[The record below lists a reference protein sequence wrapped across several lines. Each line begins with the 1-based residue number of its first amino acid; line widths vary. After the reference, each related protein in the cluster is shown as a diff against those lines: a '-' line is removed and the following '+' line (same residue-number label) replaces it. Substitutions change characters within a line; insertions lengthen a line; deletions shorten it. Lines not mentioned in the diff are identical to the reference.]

1 MITMDAFSAY
11 KIYMG
16 LKAHFNSD
24 YDFKK
29 YSGKTTASKS
39 SYLKRKDKFFFGKV
53 SRRYGEK
60 VKDFFVSNFLKN
72 ERGYI
77 CLLYTSPSPRDQ
89 RGSGMPWS
97 G

>member
-60 VKDFFVSNFLKN
+60 VNAVNPLKN
-72 ERGYI
+72 EITEVEIHSPHFYDPEGELLRG
-77 CLLYTSPSPRDQ
+77 
-89 RGSGMPWS
+89 
-97 G
+97 

>member
-39 SYLKRKDKFFFGKV
+39 SYLKRKDKFFFG
-53 SRRYGEK
+53 
-60 VKDFFVSNFLKN
+60 DIIFLPFLDLKKAAKATGIFLN
-72 ERGYI
+72 KI
-77 CLLYTSPSPRDQ
+77 
-89 RGSGMPWS
+89 
-97 G
+97 